1 MTTSALQT
9 TPTPSNVCNLLYA
22 VNCTW
27 QWQLWSRDIHTIS
40 RYMYI
45 FNPIFDH
52 PHRTL
57 ARWDYHKSYKSKLG
71 WWNTKHA
78 FPQIGKLLFWSITSN
93 SKTGLGR
100 TLQRVNH
107 IGCWSTTTK
116 KGSLSETSLPV
127 PWWLYIIYF
136 MVYCCMCAA
145 LDDVGRRPCW
155 SHKPRQ
161 HMSER
166 ALARLHKVPHAYIK
180 QY

>member
-1 MTTSALQT
+1 MT
-9 TPTPSNVCNLLYA
+9 TPTPSNVRHLLYA

-78 FPQIGKLLFWSITSN
+78 VPQIGMLLFWSITSN

-100 TLQRVNH
+100 ILQRVNH
-107 IGCWSTTTK
+107 RPLIDHHRKRFTIASTLVALHNLFHGILLHACCTWWCRK
-116 KGSLSETSLPV
+116 KTLL
-127 PWWLYIIYF
+127 
-136 MVYCCMCAA
+136 
-145 LDDVGRRPCW
+145 
-155 SHKPRQ
+155 KP
-161 HMSER
+161 
-166 ALARLHKVPHAYIK
+166 
-180 QY
+180 